1 MLVSDIAH
9 LLTCDLFVTGQIS
22 RREDDYLPVMDDGKG
37 ALVAGPGAGGLQPR
51 PSEAKRALP
60 KLTRSQEEALAKA
73 KRYAMEMS
81 VQHVCKELMVP

>member
-1 MLVSDIAH
+1 
-9 LLTCDLFVTGQIS
+9 
-22 RREDDYLPVMDDGKG
+22 MDDGKG

-60 KLTRSQEEALAKA
+60 KLTRPQEEALAKA

-81 VQHVCKELMVP
+81 VQHVCSEEKMFVAFCKLTRNISKPSPPLQYYNPLPSV

>member
-1 MLVSDIAH
+1 
-9 LLTCDLFVTGQIS
+9 
-22 RREDDYLPVMDDGKG
+22 MDDGKG

-60 KLTRSQEEALAKA
+60 KLTRPQEEALAKA

-81 VQHVCKELMVP
+81 VQHVCIYLACRVQFLLTSCW